1 MARSLDEIIEH
12 ADQLAA
18 FIKSDDFNPE
28 MRDAWALRELFAAAE
43 DRSAAEARVDQA
55 VTAARGDGYSWGLI
69 GMALGTSG
77 EAARQRYAHR
87 GACGA

>member
-18 FIKSDDFNPE
+18 MFESDDFNPE
-28 MRDAWALRELFAAAE
+28 MRDAWALRELIAAAE

-55 VTAARGDGYSWGLI
+55 VTTARADGISWGLI

-77 EAARQRYAHR
+77 EAARQRYGHR
-87 GACGA
+87 GA